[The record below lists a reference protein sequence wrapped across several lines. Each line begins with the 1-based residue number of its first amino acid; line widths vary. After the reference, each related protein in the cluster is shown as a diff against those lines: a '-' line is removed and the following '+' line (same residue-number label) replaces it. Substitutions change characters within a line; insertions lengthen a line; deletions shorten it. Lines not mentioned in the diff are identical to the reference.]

1 MLSKIESPQDTNK
14 STNLK
19 VNKIKIDK
27 PIVMG
32 ILNVTPDSFFDGRND
47 LTEANIIRKVNVIY
61 MD

>member
-32 ILNVTPDSFFDGRND
+32 MVQTVKILFGLVE
-47 LTEANIIRKVNVIY
+47 EA
-61 MD
+61 